1 MKIDLLICDDDQSFV
16 ERLADLIR
24 KQPLPDGTEITIEK
38 SYGNESLSKQLL
50 MRSQIIFLDIDM
62 GERSGMDIARNVRQL
77 HSEAILIFVTN
88 YPQFSLEGYEVRA
101 FRYLLKRDLEQKLP
115 TCFQQALAE
124 ILHTDEVLRFSVSG
138 ETYMVPY
145 KNIIYL
151 ESRRRII
158 YLHTQKPERVR
169 DYFYATIEKMT
180 KELEAFG
187 FLRVQKS
194 YLVNMAYIHKL
205 NYDRVLLNNGEE
217 LPVSQKH
224 YAEIKARYLEW
235 KSKQWRDF

>member
-38 SYGNESLSKQLL
+38 SYGTESLSKQLL

-77 HSEAILIFVTN
+77 RSEAILIFVTN

-151 ESRRRII
+151 ESRRRI
-158 YLHTQKPERVR
+158 
-169 DYFYATIEKMT
+169 
-180 KELEAFG
+180 
-187 FLRVQKS
+187 
-194 YLVNMAYIHKL
+194 N
-205 NYDRVLLNNGEE
+205 
-217 LPVSQKH
+217 
-224 YAEIKARYLEW
+224 
-235 KSKQWRDF
+235 